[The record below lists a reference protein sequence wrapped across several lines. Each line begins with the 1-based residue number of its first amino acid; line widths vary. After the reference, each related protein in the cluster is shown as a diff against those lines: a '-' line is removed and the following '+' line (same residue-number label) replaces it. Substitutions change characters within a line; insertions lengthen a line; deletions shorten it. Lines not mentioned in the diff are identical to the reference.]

1 MLSANKIV
9 KVCLLLSY
17 VESLPTESRPTL
29 HKIKHFV
36 IDTLTNTKVTDLTRK
51 DAYACLTSLSVLSSD
66 NCNGVLNRQVPEI
79 VPGKTELARGFNHC
93 VTLFQTMKKY
103 EIAEQSGLPESPSF
117 VTDNFNLIH
126 EKVLKPCH
134 DKALYDMIKRGE

>member
-17 VESLPTESRPTL
+17 VESLPTKSLPTL

-36 IDTLTNTKVTDLTRK
+36 IDSLSNTKVTEFSRK
-51 DAYACLTSLSVLSSD
+51 DAYACLTSLSVVSSD
-66 NCNGVLNRQVPEI
+66 NCNGVLKVPEI
-79 VPGKTELARGFNHC
+79 VPGTKDLARGFNHC
-93 VTLFQTMKKY
+93 VTLFQKMKDY